1 MEENI
6 ESYLEALLEKAGLTH
21 LPEDFRARYLLKLR
35 GLLEER
41 IGGLA
46 LQYLPK
52 EKQKDLDA
60 ILASDTP
67 DPNKMQELLMS
78 EIPDYEQKLQK
89 LLVEFAQQ
97 FLADTSTV
105 TKV

>member
-1 MEENI
+1 MQ
-6 ESYLEALLEKAGLTH
+6 SYLEALLEKAGLTH

-41 IGGLA
+41 IGAMA
-46 LQYLPK
+46 LEYLPK

-60 ILASDTP
+60 LLASDEP
-67 DPNKMQELLMS
+67 DPNKMQELLTR
-78 EIPDYEQKLQK
+78 EIPEYEQKLQK
-89 LLVEFAQQ
+89 LLLEFAEQ

-105 TKV
+105 IKP